1 MKNVNKILL
10 CFLLG
15 ILMIILLVSSL
26 SLFSYSKWKD
36 EFELNI
42 VEENFSENVMELS
55 EDVQI
60 RITDF
65 VNSEENTDFMEFSVA
80 EMSGILDYVMNSD
93 LEGISF
99 DSVYIE
105 PSDGTWNIYIKGR
118 VDNFKLPWISLLI
131 VKDDIESAEF
141 YIKAIKI
148 GNLNI
153 PSFVE
158 EKLLIAANKGVSEA
172 ILLFNE
178 NLFSKRY
185 LQNISLFEDKVVIKG
200 ILY

>member
-1 MKNVNKILL
+1 
-10 CFLLG
+10 
-15 ILMIILLVSSL
+15 MIILLVSSF
-26 SLFSYSKWKD
+26 SLLSYSKWKD

-42 VEENFSENVMELS
+42 VEENFSENVIELS

-105 PSDGTWNIYIKGR
+105 PSDGTWNIYIKGS
-118 VDNFKLPWISLLI
+118 VDNLKLPWISLLI

-141 YIKAIKI
+141 YVKEIKI

-158 EKLLIAANKGVSEA
+158 EKLLVAANKGVSEA

>member
-1 MKNVNKILL
+1 MKRINKILL

-15 ILMIILLVSSL
+15 TLMLILLVSSF
-26 SLFSYSKWKD
+26 SLFSYSNWK
-36 EFELNI
+36 ENFEQNI
-42 VEENFSENVMELS
+42 IQENFSQDVVELS
-55 EDVQI
+55 EEVQI

-65 VNSEENTDFMEFSVA
+65 INSEEKTDFMEFSVP
-80 EMSGILDYVMNSD
+80 EVSKILNYVMNSD

-105 PSDGTWNIYIKGR
+105 PADGIWIVYLKGR
-118 VDNFKLPWISLLI
+118 VDNLKLPWISLAI

-141 YIKAIKI
+141 YIKEIKI
-148 GNLNI
+148 GNLKI
-153 PSFVE
+153 PNFIQDR
-158 EKLLIAANKGVSEA
+158 LLIAANKGVSEA

-185 LQNISLFEDKVVIKG
+185 LQNIALFTDKVVIKG